1 MQSERE
7 AMSSRNAFANICRN
21 RRLTPSLI
29 SIFAIAVLATVSIDW
44 KSTAAA
50 QDALAPGVQ
59 ANWAGIQGHYRPGQ
73 WTAIRLKTAQGESTF
88 SDAIPVERLSDL
100 VIETLDGDGAIV
112 TYEQPNLSENSPFAL
127 VIPGSEAAPI
137 VIRAGDQVLAK
148 TRLPE
153 KGVPANGAAMIPLG
167 MPWVMVFGDT
177 LTIDTIG
184 VNELLNREASVAVT
198 RIEDPAAVP
207 NHALA
212 LDGIDLMVIN
222 AAGIPILKQLNASQR
237 TALAH
242 WVRNGGQVLL
252 TLGEKA
258 EALLDSADWLA
269 DLLPESVATATTT
282 RMDPSGLETFTS
294 SQTRLPEFEGL
305 QLPKTFGRN
314 GIGEMLISGRTSR
327 RVSQP
332 FAVRYVSG
340 FGNITVLAA
349 DLESPEFADWPQ
361 RMDLVT
367 LLIGDSLRH
376 ADEDNVSESIR
387 LSGFADLAGQT
398 RATLD
403 RFDLKRPFSFAV
415 LAVIIGVLIALVGPL
430 DYLLMR
436 KFNQS
441 SWIGWLTFPT
451 VSVALSIGLWMAAQP
466 RKSVDAQSTDTSAAS
481 HSAADDA
488 LLRTNSIEF
497 VDIDAQ
503 SGFGRLFRWSF
514 IYSHPS
520 NRIRI
525 ATRTTAESKAVA
537 DKFHHQV
544 LAPFGT
550 PSLAMGG
557 IQIESS
563 GKSGGVLLKQAD
575 PASPLSSQ
583 IGGMRLSPRSS
594 KSIALQTQFSTD
606 MPEQTLKRRRG
617 SELLNGELVNTLPV
631 DLLDGMLIYQNWV
644 YLLPTRLPAGSR
656 IDEVDSLRQKNFR
669 WQLSR
674 QRALES
680 ASEGESWDVTMVDQP
695 RRLAEMLMFHDAV
708 GGPRYTVLRNEVL
721 GHLDFSS
728 LLTADRC
735 ILIGRCKT
743 PWSELVVTTE
753 SSDSDDTSEAT
764 ESLATPEQSNSY
776 VRLVLPVEE
785 VRR

>member
-1 MQSERE
+1 
-7 AMSSRNAFANICRN
+7 MSSRHSSPHTCQRG
-21 RRLTPSLI
+21 RRTPWLVPL
-29 SIFAIAVLATVSIDW
+29 FAIAMLATVAISL
-44 KSTAAA
+44 SPSATA
-50 QDALAPGVQ
+50 QDAISPGVQTSPGVQ

-73 WTAIRLKTAQGESTF
+73 WTAIRLTTKQNESTI
-88 SDAIPVERLSDL
+88 SDAIPVEQFNDL
-100 VIETLDGDGAIV
+100 VIETLDGDGAVV
-112 TYEQPNLSENSPFAL
+112 TYEQPDLSEESPFAL
-127 VIPGSEAAPI
+127 IIPGSEAAP
-137 VIRAGDQVLAK
+137 VIIRSGGEVLAK

-153 KGVPANGAAMIPLG
+153 RGVPSNGASLIPLG

-177 LTIDTIG
+177 LAIDTIG
-184 VNELLNREASVAVT
+184 VNELLSREASVAVT
-198 RIEDPAAVP
+198 HIQDPAAVP
-207 NHALA
+207 DHALA

-222 AAGIPILKQLNASQR
+222 ASGIPILRGLSSPQR

-258 EALLDSADWLA
+258 KELLDSADWLA
-269 DLLPESVATATTT
+269 DLLPESVANAKTT

-305 QLPKTFGRN
+305 QLPKTFGRD

-340 FGNITVLAA
+340 FGHVTALAA
-349 DLESPEFADWPQ
+349 DLESPEFVEWPQ
-361 RMDLVT
+361 RMDLVM
-367 LLIGDSLRH
+367 LLIGDLLRH

-403 RFDLKRPFSFAV
+403 RFALKRPFSFAV

-441 SWIGWLTFPT
+441 NWIGWLTFPT
-451 VSVALSIGLWMAAQP
+451 VSVVLSIGLWMAAQP
-466 RKSVDAQSTDTSAAS
+466 RKSIDAESAEAS
-481 HSAADDA
+481 AVNDSQADDA

-537 DKFHHQV
+537 DKFHHRV

-563 GKSGGVLLKQAD
+563 GKSCGVFLEQAD

-594 KSIALQTQFSTD
+594 KSFALQTQFSTD
-606 MPEQTLKRRRG
+606 LPEQTLERRRG
-617 SELLNGELVNTLPV
+617 SELLNGDLVNTLPV

-680 ASEGESWDVTMVDQP
+680 ASEGESWDVSVVDQP

-743 PWSELVVTTE
+743 PWSELVVTKE
-753 SSDSDDTSEAT
+753 DSNSEDASGT
-764 ESLATPEQSNSY
+764 AESLATSEQSNSY
-776 VRLVLPVEE
+776 VRLVLPVKE

>member
-1 MQSERE
+1 
-7 AMSSRNAFANICRN
+7 
-21 RRLTPSLI
+21 
-29 SIFAIAVLATVSIDW
+29 
-44 KSTAAA
+44 
-50 QDALAPGVQ
+50 
-59 ANWAGIQGHYRPGQ
+59 
-73 WTAIRLKTAQGESTF
+73 
-88 SDAIPVERLSDL
+88 
-100 VIETLDGDGAIV
+100 
-112 TYEQPNLSENSPFAL
+112 
-127 VIPGSEAAPI
+127 
-137 VIRAGDQVLAK
+137 
-148 TRLPE
+148 
-153 KGVPANGAAMIPLG
+153 
-167 MPWVMVFGDT
+167 
-177 LTIDTIG
+177 
-184 VNELLNREASVAVT
+184 
-198 RIEDPAAVP
+198 
-207 NHALA
+207 
-212 LDGIDLMVIN
+212 
-222 AAGIPILKQLNASQR
+222 
-237 TALAH
+237 
-242 WVRNGGQVLL
+242 
-252 TLGEKA
+252 
-258 EALLDSADWLA
+258 
-269 DLLPESVATATTT
+269 
-282 RMDPSGLETFTS
+282 
-294 SQTRLPEFEGL
+294 
-305 QLPKTFGRN
+305 
-314 GIGEMLISGRTSR
+314 
-327 RVSQP
+327 
-332 FAVRYVSG
+332 
-340 FGNITVLAA
+340 ITVLAA
-349 DLESPEFADWPQ
+349 DLESAEFADWPQ

-403 RFDLKRPFSFAV
+403 RFELKRPFSFAV

-436 KFNQS
+436 KFNQK

-466 RKSVDAQSTDTSAAS
+466 RKSVSTEPTDASEAS
-481 HSAADDA
+481 HSEADDA

-520 NRIRI
+520 NRVQI
-525 ATRTTAESKAVA
+525 ATRTTPETKAVA

-563 GKSGGVLLKQAD
+563 GKSCGVSLKQTD
-575 PASPLSSQ
+575 PESPLSSQ
-583 IGGMRLSPRSS
+583 IDGMRLSPRSS
-594 KSIALQTQFSTD
+594 KSFALQTQFSTD
-606 MPEQTLKRRRG
+606 LPEQTLKRRRG
-617 SELLNGELVNTLPV
+617 SELLNGELINTLPV

-644 YLLPTRLPAGSR
+644 YLLPTRLPAGSK

-680 ASEGESWDVTMVDQP
+680 NSEGESWDVSVVDQP
-695 RRLAEMLMFHDAV
+695 RRLAEMLMFHNAV

-728 LLTADRC
+728 LLTVDRC
-735 ILIGRCKT
+735 ILVGRCKT

-753 SSDSDDTSEAT
+753 SADAESSPEAT
-764 ESLATPEQSNSY
+764 RSLATSEQSNSY

>member
-1 MQSERE
+1 
-7 AMSSRNAFANICRN
+7 MSSRNSPQHIDLAGYLAGKPIH
-21 RRLTPSLI
+21 L
-29 SIFAIAVLATVSIDW
+29 IAVLF
-44 KSTAAA
+44 AAA
-50 QDALAPGVQ
+50 IVWIGWIHQGTPAHAQDPASPSVQ
-59 ANWAGIQGHYRPGQ
+59 ATWAGIQGHYRPGQ
-73 WTAIRLKTAQGESTF
+73 WTAIRLKTAAGESTF
-88 SDAIPVERLSDL
+88 GDAVPVEQLSDL
-100 VIETLDGDGAIV
+100 VIETLDGDGAVV
-112 TYEQPNLSENSPFAL
+112 TYEQPDLSDDSPFAL
-127 VIPGSEAAPI
+127 AIPGSEAAPI
-137 VIRAGDQVLAK
+137 IIRSGDRVLAR

-153 KGVPANGAAMIPLG
+153 RGVPANGASMIPLG

-177 LTIDTIG
+177 LAIDKIG

-198 RIEDPAAVP
+198 HIQESAAVP
-207 NHALA
+207 DHALA
-212 LDGIDLMVIN
+212 LDGIDLMVVN
-222 AAGIPILKQLNASQR
+222 AAGIPILNELSSPQR
-237 TALAH
+237 TALSH
-242 WVRNGGQVLL
+242 WVRNGGQVLV
-252 TLGEKA
+252 TLGEQA
-258 EALLDSADWLA
+258 ETLLQTADWLA
-269 DLLPESVATATTT
+269 ELLPDSVASAQVTKL
-282 RMDPSGLETFTS
+282 DPSGLETFTS
-294 SQTRLPEFEGL
+294 SQTRLPTFEGL
-305 QLPKTFGRN
+305 QLPKTFGRD
-314 GIGEMLISGRTSR
+314 GVGEMLISGRTSR

-340 FGNITVLAA
+340 FGHITVLAA
-349 DLESPEFADWPQ
+349 DLESAEFADWPQ

-403 RFDLKRPFSFAV
+403 RFELKRPFSFAV
-415 LAVIIGVLIALVGPL
+415 LAVIIGILIALVGPL

-436 KFNQS
+436 KFNQK

-466 RKSVDAQSTDTSAAS
+466 RKSVSTEPTDASATS
-481 HSAADDA
+481 HSEVDDA

-520 NRIRI
+520 NRVQI
-525 ATRTTAESKAVA
+525 ATRTTPETKAVA

-563 GKSGGVLLKQAD
+563 GKSCGVSLKQTD
-575 PASPLSSQ
+575 PESPLSSQ
-583 IGGMRLSPRSS
+583 IDGMRLSPRSS
-594 KSIALQTQFSTD
+594 KSFALQTQFSTD
-606 MPEQTLKRRRG
+606 LPEQTLKRRRG

-644 YLLPTRLPAGSR
+644 YLLPTRLPAGSK

-680 ASEGESWDVTMVDQP
+680 NSEGESWDVSVVDQP
-695 RRLAEMLMFHDAV
+695 RRLAEMLMFHNAV

-728 LLTADRC
+728 LLTVDRC
-735 ILIGRCKT
+735 ILVGRCKT

-753 SSDSDDTSEAT
+753 SADAESSPEAT
-764 ESLATPEQSNSY
+764 RSLATSEQSNSY

>member
-1 MQSERE
+1 MTHGNPFSLHRTTGPIR
-7 AMSSRNAFANICRN
+7 ATLRAFFLVLVPC
-21 RRLTPSLI
+21 L
-29 SIFAIAVLATVSIDW
+29 LATNSHAQESVSP
-44 KSTAAA
+44 SM
-50 QDALAPGVQ
+50 Q

-73 WTAIRLKTAQGESTF
+73 WTAIRLKPWEAESTF
-88 SDAIPVERLSDL
+88 GKAIPVEQLTDL
-100 VIETLDGDGAIV
+100 VIETVDGDGAVV
-112 TYEQPNLSENSPFAL
+112 TYEQPSLSDDSPFAL

-137 VIRAGDQVLAK
+137 IVRSGDQILVR

-153 KGVPANGAAMIPLG
+153 LGVPANGPSMIPLG

-177 LTIDTIG
+177 LGIDTVG
-184 VNELLNREASVAVT
+184 VNELLGREASVAVT
-198 RIEDPAAVP
+198 RIQDPAAVP
-207 NHALA
+207 DHALA
-212 LDGIDLMVIN
+212 LDGIDLLVVN
-222 AAGIPILKQLNASQR
+222 AAGIPILKELSPSQR
-237 TALAH
+237 TAISQ
-242 WVRNGGQVLL
+242 WVQNGGEVLL

-258 EALLDSADWLA
+258 ESLLETADWLA
-269 DLLPESVATATTT
+269 DLLPSPVATAETT
-282 RMDPSGLETFTS
+282 RLDPSGLETFTS
-294 SQTRLPEFEGL
+294 SQTRLPPFEGL
-305 QLPKTFGRN
+305 QLPKTFGRD
-314 GIGEMLISGRTSR
+314 GVGEMLITGRTSR
-327 RVSQP
+327 RVSLP

-340 FGNITVLAA
+340 FGRITVLAA
-349 DLESPEFADWPQ
+349 DLESPDFAEWPQ
-361 RMDLVT
+361 RMDLVM

-403 RFDLKRPFSFAV
+403 RFELKRPFSFAV
-415 LAVIIGVLIALVGPL
+415 LAVIIGLLIALVGPL

-436 KFNQS
+436 KFNQRA
-441 SWIGWLTFPT
+441 WIGWLTFPV

-466 RKSVDAQSTDTSAAS
+466 RIAAGTGTTDVSETAP
-481 HSAADDA
+481 SAADDA

-497 VDIDAQ
+497 VDIDAE
-503 SGFGRLFRWSF
+503 SGFGRLFRWAF
-514 IYSHPS
+514 VYSHPS
-520 NRIRI
+520 NRVRI
-525 ATRTTAESKAVA
+525 ATRTTAETQAVA

-550 PSLAMGG
+550 PSLSMGG

-563 GKSGGVLLKQAD
+563 GKSCSVLLSQTD

-583 IGGMRLSPRSS
+583 IAGMHLAPRSS
-594 KSIALQTQFSTD
+594 KSIALETQFSTD
-606 MPEQTLKRRRG
+606 MPQQTLKRRRG
-617 SELLNGELVNTLPV
+617 SELLNGKLINTLPV

-644 YLLPTRLPAGSR
+644 YLLPTRFPAGSQ

-680 ASEGESWDVTMVDQP
+680 ASESESWDVTVVDQP
-695 RRLAEMLMFHDAV
+695 RRLAEMLMFHEAV

-721 GHLDFSS
+721 SHLDFSS

-735 ILIGRCKT
+735 MLVGRCQA
-743 PWSELVVTTE
+743 PWSELVVTSE
-753 SSDSDDTSEAT
+753 SAESDSTSQTA
-764 ESLATPEQSNSY
+764 ESLATSEQSNSY